1 MKQIEQ
7 MLRQKGADYYK
18 ITRNEG
24 NNVQN
29 YGQYD
34 LIWKYHGAGED
45 FVVYVDFD
53 WAKLGFKL

>member
-53 WAKLGFKL
+53 